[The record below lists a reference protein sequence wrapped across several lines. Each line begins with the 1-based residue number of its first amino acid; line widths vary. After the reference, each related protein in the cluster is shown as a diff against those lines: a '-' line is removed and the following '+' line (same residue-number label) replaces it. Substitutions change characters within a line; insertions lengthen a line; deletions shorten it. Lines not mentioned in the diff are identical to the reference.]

1 MFDCHTGS
9 GFAKQD
15 VSANNVDRRAYVG
28 LVGLERTLYS
38 RKASAPEGSYTKR
51 LFEDANLL
59 KQKLVEEAIELS
71 QVPTSHFVIFDLEP
85 I

>member
-1 MFDCHTGS
+1 M
-9 GFAKQD
+9 
-15 VSANNVDRRAYVG
+15 RVG

-71 QVPTSHFVIFDLEP
+71 QVPTSHFVIFDLGP